1 MAESLSLKIQNMEL
15 LRLIELK
22 QPEALR
28 AIDAHDA
35 AFSKLNQAQKVLK
48 DLLGDSD
55 LAVV

>member
-28 AIDAHDA
+28 AIDARDT